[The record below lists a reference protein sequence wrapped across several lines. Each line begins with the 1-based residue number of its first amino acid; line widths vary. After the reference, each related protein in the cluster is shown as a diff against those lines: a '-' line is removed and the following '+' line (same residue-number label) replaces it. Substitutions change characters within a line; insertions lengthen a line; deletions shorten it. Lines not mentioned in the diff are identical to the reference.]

1 LPLEVIVPS
10 PPPQFL
16 RHASFY
22 ISGES
27 YSIKHPVFILPVH
40 AENMELLMLPG
51 ELLVSILAS
60 VDDIAT
66 LREVA
71 VVCKRL
77 NSLTEPFLYQSLVIS
92 DGSQAVML
100 AEAIAKRPSRA
111 PHVRSLL
118 ASTRFE
124 KAAGI
129 EQLPGSLAIMH
140 NLRDLSLETPDC
152 NLKEPG
158 ERIPWIRLQE
168 RYERIFQHSSL
179 LLPSQVRSLPRL
191 RSCTSLN
198 PLRNHHH
205 EGVSILKS
213 STDGPV

>member
-1 LPLEVIVPS
+1 
-10 PPPQFL
+10 
-16 RHASFY
+16 
-22 ISGES
+22 
-27 YSIKHPVFILPVH
+27 
-40 AENMELLMLPG
+40 MLPG

-100 AEAIAKRPSRA
+100 AEAIAKRSSRA
-111 PHVRSLL
+111 SHVRSLL

-124 KAAGI
+124 KAQGI
-129 EQLPGSLAIMH
+129 EQLPGSLGNMH

-152 NLKEPG
+152 NLKDPG
-158 ERIPWIRLQE
+158 ERIPWIMLQE

-179 LLPSQVRSLPRL
+179 LLPSQARSLPRL

-198 PLRNHHH
+198 PSQKPPLRR
-205 EGVSILKS
+205 KS
-213 STDGPV
+213 VFSNLVLMDRCRHFTLC

>member
-1 LPLEVIVPS
+1 
-10 PPPQFL
+10 
-16 RHASFY
+16 
-22 ISGES
+22 
-27 YSIKHPVFILPVH
+27 
-40 AENMELLMLPG
+40 MLPG
-51 ELLVSILAS
+51 ELLVSIIAS

-77 NSLTEPFLYQSLVIS
+77 NNLTEPFLYQSLVIS

-100 AEAIAKRPSRA
+100 AEAIARRPSRA
-111 PHVRSLL
+111 SHVRSLL

-124 KAAGI
+124 KAPGI
-129 EQLPGSLAIMH
+129 EQLPGSLAVMH

-158 ERIPWIRLQE
+158 ERIPWIMLQE

-179 LLPSQVRSLPRL
+179 LLPSQARSLPRL

-198 PLRNHHH
+198 PYS
-205 EGVSILKS
+205 EASIIEES
-213 STDGPV
+213 VFSNPVLMGRCRHFTLC

>member
-1 LPLEVIVPS
+1 
-10 PPPQFL
+10 
-16 RHASFY
+16 
-22 ISGES
+22 
-27 YSIKHPVFILPVH
+27 
-40 AENMELLMLPG
+40 MELLMLPG
-51 ELLVSILAS
+51 ELLASIVAS
-60 VDDIAT
+60 IDDVAT

-77 NSLTEPFLYQSLVIS
+77 NNLTEPYLYQSLVIS

-100 AEAIAKRPSRA
+100 AGAIAKRPSRA
-111 PHVRSLL
+111 LHIRSLL

-124 KAAGI
+124 KAQGI
-129 EQLPGSLAIMH
+129 EQLPGSLGNMH

-179 LLPSQVRSLPRL
+179 LLPPQARSLPRL

-198 PLRNHHH
+198 LLRSHYCG
-205 EGVSILKS
+205 GVGILEC
-213 STDGPV
+213 STDGLV

>member
-1 LPLEVIVPS
+1 MI
-10 PPPQFL
+10 
-16 RHASFY
+16 
-22 ISGES
+22 
-27 YSIKHPVFILPVH
+27 
-40 AENMELLMLPG
+40 PG
-51 ELLVSILAS
+51 ELLVSIIAS
-60 VDDIAT
+60 IDDITT

-77 NSLTEPFLYQSLVIS
+77 NNLAEPFLYQSLVIS

-111 PHVRSLL
+111 SHVRNLL

-124 KAAGI
+124 KASGI

-152 NLKEPG
+152 NLKGPG
-158 ERIPWIRLQE
+158 ERIPWIMLQE

-179 LLPSQVRSLPRL
+179 LLPSQARSLPRL

-198 PLRNHHH
+198 LLRNHHLWR
-205 EGVSILKS
+205 SQYSRI
-213 STDGPV
+213 